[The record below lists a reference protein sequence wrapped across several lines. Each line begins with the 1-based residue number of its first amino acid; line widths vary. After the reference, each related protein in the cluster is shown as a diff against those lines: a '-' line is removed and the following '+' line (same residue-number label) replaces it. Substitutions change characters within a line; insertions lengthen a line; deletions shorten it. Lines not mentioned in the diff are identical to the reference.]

1 MTKSIF
7 DVINGLDNAAR
18 IPALRTV
25 THSAM
30 AKCIG
35 AIRQHLREQE
45 RVERPEDP
53 SGFTDVPAIDRRAM
67 QSLDMRN
74 QTDENTRSVEEIS
87 RAMGFG
93 ADMPVIKQASILHA
107 VYDWANTELQ
117 TLITSQWDAPLS
129 LDGMLKFMT
138 EKAQPLDKALV
149 KALADAAETNEAAI
163 LKLHELQEMRDRE
176 KLKEMRPTI
185 VLTFNGFGENG
196 YEDSASDLPTIAQHQ
211 MGVKLVESLNKAR
224 DNVLMRIMRS
234 RRLVDLASVPLIEE
248 GIKAMTDWVND
259 FEKTHHEEIGEAIE
273 RGMNI
278 RTLDDLQSLLQR

>member
-1 MTKSIF
+1 MSKNIF

-18 IPALRTV
+18 IPALRAL

-45 RVERPEDP
+45 RNERPEDP
-53 SGFTDVPAIDRRAM
+53 SGFTEVPSVDRRAM
-67 QSLDMRN
+67 QDLDMRN
-74 QTDENTRSVEEIS
+74 QTDENERSVEEIA

-93 ADMPVIKQASILHA
+93 ENVPAIKQASILHA
-107 VYDWANTELQ
+107 VYDWANGELQ
-117 TLITSQWDAPLS
+117 TIITSQWDAPLS

-149 KALADAAETNEAAI
+149 KALADTARTDEKTI
-163 LKLHELQEMRDRE
+163 MQLHELQEMRDRE
-176 KLKEMRPTI
+176 KLKELLPTI

-196 YEDSASDLPTIAQHQ
+196 YEDSASNLPTIAQHQ
-211 MGVKLVESLNKAR
+211 MGVKVVESLNKAR
-224 DNVLMRIMRS
+224 DNVLMRVMRS

-248 GIKAMTDWVND
+248 GVKAMTDWVD
-259 FEKTHHEEIGEAIE
+259 SFEKLHHVEIGEAIE

-278 RTLDDLQSLLQR
+278 RTLDDLRA

>member
-1 MTKSIF
+1 MKTIF
-7 DVINGLDNAAR
+7 DIVNDLDNAAK
-18 IPALRTV
+18 IPALRAIV
-25 THSAM
+25 HSSM

-45 RVERPEDP
+45 RNERPEDP
-53 SGFTDVPAIDRRAM
+53 SGFTEVPSVDRRAM
-67 QSLDMRN
+67 QDLDMRN
-74 QTDENTRSVEEIS
+74 QVDENTRSVEEIS

-93 ADMPVIKQASILHA
+93 TNVPAIKQASILHA
-107 VYDWANTELQ
+107 VYDWANGELQ

-149 KALADAAETNEAAI
+149 KALADAARTDEGTI
-163 LKLHELQEMRDRE
+163 VKLHELQEMRDRE
-176 KLKEMRPTI
+176 KLKELLPTI

-224 DNVLMRIMRS
+224 DNVLMRVMRS
-234 RRLVDLASVPLIEE
+234 RRLIDLASIPLIEE
-248 GIKAMTDWVND
+248 GVKAMTDWVNE
-259 FEKTHHEEIGEAIE
+259 FEKLHHNEIGEAIE
-273 RGMNI
+273 RGVNV
-278 RTLDDLQSLLQR
+278 RTLDDMRA

>member
-1 MTKSIF
+1 MTKNIF

-45 RVERPEDP
+45 RNERPEDP
-53 SGFTDVPAIDRRAM
+53 SGFTEVPSVDRRAM
-67 QSLDMRN
+67 QDLDMRN
-74 QTDENTRSVEEIS
+74 QVDENTRSVEEIS

-93 ADMPVIKQASILHA
+93 TNVPAIKQASILHA
-107 VYDWANTELQ
+107 VYDWANGELQ

-138 EKAQPLDKALV
+138 EKAQPLDNALV
-149 KALADAAETNEAAI
+149 KALADAARTDEGTI
-163 LKLHELQEMRDRE
+163 RKLHELQEMRDRE
-176 KLKEMRPTI
+176 KLKELLPTI

-224 DNVLMRIMRS
+224 DNVLMRVMRS
-234 RRLVDLASVPLIEE
+234 RRLVDLASIPLIEE
-248 GIKAMTDWVND
+248 GVKAMTDWVNE
-259 FEKTHHEEIGEAIE
+259 FEKLHRDEIGEAIE
-273 RGMNI
+273 RGINV
-278 RTLDDLQSLLQR
+278 RTLDDLRA

>member
-1 MTKSIF
+1 MTKNIF
-7 DVINGLDNAAR
+7 DVINGLDNAAKV
-18 IPALRTV
+18 PALRAIV
-25 THSAM
+25 HSSM

-45 RVERPEDP
+45 RNERPEDP
-53 SGFTDVPAIDRRAM
+53 SGFTEVPSVDRRAM
-67 QSLDMRN
+67 QDLDMRN
-74 QTDENTRSVEEIS
+74 QVDENTRSVEEIS

-93 ADMPVIKQASILHA
+93 TNVPAIKQASILHA
-107 VYDWANTELQ
+107 VYDWANSELQ

-149 KALADAAETNEAAI
+149 KALANAARTDEGTI
-163 LKLHELQEMRDRE
+163 VKLHELQEMRDRE
-176 KLKEMRPTI
+176 KLKELLPTI

-224 DNVLMRIMRS
+224 DNVLMRVIRS
-234 RRLVDLASVPLIEE
+234 RRLIDLASIPLIEE
-248 GIKAMTDWVND
+248 GVKAMTDWVNE
-259 FEKTHHEEIGEAIE
+259 FEKMHRDEIGEAIE
-273 RGMNI
+273 RGVNV
-278 RTLDDLQSLLQR
+278 RTLNDLRV

>member
-1 MTKSIF
+1 MTKNIF
-7 DVINGLDNAAR
+7 DVINSLDNAAR
-18 IPALRTV
+18 IPALRAV

-45 RVERPEDP
+45 RNERPEDP
-53 SGFTDVPAIDRRAM
+53 SGFTEVPSVDRRAM
-67 QSLDMRN
+67 QDLDMRN
-74 QTDENTRSVEEIS
+74 QVDENTRSVEEIA

-93 ADMPVIKQASILHA
+93 ENVPAIKQASILHA
-107 VYDWANTELQ
+107 VYDWANGELQ

-149 KALADAAETNEAAI
+149 KALANAARTDEATI
-163 LKLHELQEMRDRE
+163 VKLHELQEMRDRE
-176 KLKEMRPTI
+176 KLKELLPTI

-196 YEDSASDLPTIAQHQ
+196 YEDSASDLPVIAQHQ

-224 DNVLMRIMRS
+224 DNVLMRVMRS
-234 RRLVDLASVPLIEE
+234 RRLTDLASIPLIEE
-248 GIKAMTDWVND
+248 GVKAMTDWVNE
-259 FEKTHHEEIGEAIE
+259 FEKLHHNEIGEAIE
-273 RGMNI
+273 RGVNV
-278 RTLDDLQSLLQR
+278 RTLDDLRA

>member
-1 MTKSIF
+1 MSKNIF
-7 DVINGLDNAAR
+7 DVINGLDNAAK
-18 IPALRTV
+18 IPALRAM

-45 RVERPEDP
+45 RNERPEDP
-53 SGFTDVPAIDRRAM
+53 SGFTEVPSVDRRAM
-67 QSLDMRN
+67 QDLDMRN
-74 QTDENTRSVEEIS
+74 QVDDNERSVEEIS

-93 ADMPVIKQASILHA
+93 TNVPAIKQASILHA

-149 KALADAAETNEAAI
+149 KALANAARTDEGTI
-163 LKLHELQEMRDRE
+163 VKLHELQEMRDRE
-176 KLKEMRPTI
+176 KLKELLPTI
-185 VLTFNGFGENG
+185 VLTFNGFGDNG

-224 DNVLMRIMRS
+224 DNVLMRVMRS
-234 RRLVDLASVPLIEE
+234 RRLVDLASIPLIEE
-248 GIKAMTDWVND
+248 GVKAMTDWVNE
-259 FEKTHHEEIGEAIE
+259 FEKLHRDEIGEAIE
-273 RGMNI
+273 RGVNV
-278 RTLDDLQSLLQR
+278 RTLDDLRA

>member
-1 MTKSIF
+1 MSKNIF

-45 RVERPEDP
+45 RTQRDEE
-53 SGFTDVPAIDRRAM
+53 SNATA
-67 QSLDMRN
+67 LDQRN
-74 QTDENTRSVEEIS
+74 EHDENTRSVEEIS

-93 ADMPVIKQASILHA
+93 TSMPAIKQASILHA
-107 VYDWANTELQ
+107 VYDWANGELQ

-149 KALADAAETNEAAI
+149 KALADAARTDEKTI
-163 LKLHELQEMRDRE
+163 MQLHELQEMRDRE
-176 KLKEMRPTI
+176 KLKELLPTI

-196 YEDSASDLPTIAQHQ
+196 YEDSAMDLPVIAQHQ

-224 DNVLMRIMRS
+224 DSVLMRVMRS
-234 RRLVDLASVPLIEE
+234 RRLIDLASIPLIEE
-248 GIKAMTDWVND
+248 GIKAMTDWVNE
-259 FEKTHHEEIGEAIE
+259 FEKLHHEEIGEAIE
-273 RGMNI
+273 RGMNV
-278 RTLDDLQSLLQR
+278 RTLDDLRA

>member
-1 MTKSIF
+1 MTKNIF

-45 RVERPEDP
+45 RNERPEDP
-53 SGFTDVPAIDRRAM
+53 SGFTEVPSVDRRAM
-67 QSLDMRN
+67 QDLDMRN
-74 QTDENTRSVEEIS
+74 QVDENTRSVEEIS
-87 RAMGFG
+87 RAMGFETDVP
-93 ADMPVIKQASILHA
+93 AIKQAGILHA
-107 VYDWANTELQ
+107 VYDRANTELQ

-149 KALADAAETNEAAI
+149 KALADAARTDEGTI
-163 LKLHELQEMRDRE
+163 RKLHELQEMRDRE
-176 KLKEMRPTI
+176 KLKELLPTI
-185 VLTFNGFGENG
+185 VLTFNGFGKNDH
-196 YEDSASDLPTIAQHQ
+196 EDSASELPIIAQHQ

-224 DNVLMRIMRS
+224 DNVLMRVMRS
-234 RRLVDLASVPLIEE
+234 RRLTDLASIPLIEE
-248 GIKAMTDWVND
+248 GVKAMTDWVNE
-259 FEKTHHEEIGEAIE
+259 FEKLHCDEIGEAIE
-273 RGMNI
+273 RGANV
-278 RTLDDLQSLLQR
+278 RTLDDLRV

>member
-1 MTKSIF
+1 MSKNIF

-18 IPALRTV
+18 IPALRAV

-45 RVERPEDP
+45 RNERPEDP
-53 SGFTDVPAIDRRAM
+53 SGFTEVPSVDRRAM
-67 QSLDMRN
+67 QDLDMRN
-74 QTDENTRSVEEIS
+74 QVDENTRSVEEIS

-93 ADMPVIKQASILHA
+93 TNVPAIKQASILHA
-107 VYDWANTELQ
+107 VYDWADTELK
-117 TLITSQWDAPLS
+117 TIITSQWDAPLS

-138 EKAQPLDKALV
+138 EKAQPLDKALI
-149 KALADAAETNEAAI
+149 KALANAARTDEGTI
-163 LKLHELQEMRDRE
+163 RKLHELQEMRDRE
-176 KLKEMRPTI
+176 KLKELLPTI

-224 DNVLMRIMRS
+224 DNVLMRVMRS
-234 RRLVDLASVPLIEE
+234 RRLVDLASIPLIED
-248 GIKAMTDWVND
+248 GINQMTEWVRE
-259 FEKTHHEEIGEAIE
+259 FENLHSTTIGEAIE
-273 RGMNI
+273 QGANI
-278 RTLDDLQSLLQR
+278 RTLDDVRA

>member
-1 MTKSIF
+1 MTKNIF

-18 IPALRTV
+18 IPALRAM

-45 RVERPEDP
+45 RNERPEDP
-53 SGFTDVPAIDRRAM
+53 SGFTEVPSVDRRAM
-67 QSLDMRN
+67 QDLDMRN
-74 QTDENTRSVEEIS
+74 QVDENQRSVEDIS

-93 ADMPVIKQASILHA
+93 ETVPAIKQASILHA
-107 VYDWANTELQ
+107 VYDWANSELQ

-149 KALADAAETNEAAI
+149 KALADAARTDESTI
-163 LKLHELQEMRDRE
+163 VKLHELQEMRDRE
-176 KLKEMRPTI
+176 KLKELLPTI
-185 VLTFNGFGENG
+185 KLTFEGFGGNG
-196 YEDSASDLPTIAQHQ
+196 YEDSASELPTTAQHQ

-224 DNVLMRIMRS
+224 DNVLMRVMRS
-234 RRLVDLASVPLIEE
+234 RRLTDLASIPLIEE
-248 GIKAMTDWVND
+248 GVKAMTDWVNE
-259 FEKTHHEEIGEAIE
+259 FEKLHRDEIGEAIE
-273 RGMNI
+273 RGINV
-278 RTLDDLQSLLQR
+278 RTLDDVRA

>member
-1 MTKSIF
+1 MSKNIF

-18 IPALRTV
+18 IPALRAM

-45 RVERPEDP
+45 RSERPENP
-53 SGFTDVPAIDRRAM
+53 NGFVEVHAVDRRAM
-67 QSLDMRN
+67 QDLDMRN
-74 QTDENTRSVEEIS
+74 QVDENTRSVEEIA

-93 ADMPVIKQASILHA
+93 ENVPAIKQASILHA
-107 VYDWANTELQ
+107 VYDWANGELQ
-117 TLITSQWDAPLS
+117 TIITSKWDAPLD

-149 KALADAAETNEAAI
+149 KALADAARTDEKTI
-163 LKLHELQEMRDRE
+163 MQLHELQEMRDRE
-176 KLKEMRPTI
+176 KLKELLPMI
-185 VLTFNGFGENG
+185 VLTFNGFGDNG

-224 DNVLMRIMRS
+224 DNVLMRVMRS
-234 RRLVDLASVPLIEE
+234 RRLVDLASIPLIEE
-248 GIKAMTDWVND
+248 GIKAMTDWVNE
-259 FEKTHHEEIGEAIE
+259 FEKLHRDEIGEAIE
-273 RGMNI
+273 RGVNV
-278 RTLDDLQSLLQR
+278 RTLDDLRA

>member
-1 MTKSIF
+1 MTKNIF

-18 IPALRTV
+18 IPALRAL

-45 RVERPEDP
+45 RTERDEE
-53 SGFTDVPAIDRRAM
+53 SQTNA
-67 QSLDMRN
+67 LDQRN
-74 QTDENTRSVEEIS
+74 GHDENTRSVGEIV

-93 ADMPVIKQASILHA
+93 ENVPAIKQASILHA
-107 VYDWANTELQ
+107 AYDWANGELQ

-149 KALADAAETNEAAI
+149 KALADAARTDEKTI
-163 LKLHELQEMRDRE
+163 MQLHELQEMRDRE
-176 KLKEMRPTI
+176 KLKELLPTI
-185 VLTFNGFGENG
+185 VLTFNGFGDNG

-224 DNVLMRIMRS
+224 DSVLMRVMRS
-234 RRLVDLASVPLIEE
+234 RRLVDLASIPLIEE
-248 GIKAMTDWVND
+248 GIKAMTDWVNE
-259 FEKTHHEEIGEAIE
+259 FEKLHRDEIGEAIE
-273 RGMNI
+273 RGMNV
-278 RTLDDLQSLLQR
+278 RTLDDLRA